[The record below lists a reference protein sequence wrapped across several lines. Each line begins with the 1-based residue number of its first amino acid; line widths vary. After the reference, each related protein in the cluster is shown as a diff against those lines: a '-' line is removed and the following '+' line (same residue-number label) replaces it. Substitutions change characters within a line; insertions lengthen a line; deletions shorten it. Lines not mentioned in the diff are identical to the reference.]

1 MVFGSRYP
9 LRQDLFQ
16 IDTPGYPRAPG
27 EGVAF
32 APRYPP
38 KSSFDF
44 AGLRFGYNH
53 PVMLNL
59 DELANRLSRVEHFC
73 NLSLPEVKEI
83 ISTGRIHRYP
93 QGVYLLLEEDIS
105 SDLFVLLSGRIQLC
119 RLGPQGQVSILAIF
133 EPVLMFN
140 EVAALDGGPAPVT
153 VIALEETITWQLSST
168 ELEQMILLHPRIGLG
183 MLQVLA
189 GRNRRLI
196 SHFEDLSFRTV
207 VARAAKLLLELS
219 QAGTQPID
227 RRKHPNHQLAARI
240 ATVPE
245 AFSRALKSFKTTGI
259 VQATTRQILVDQ
271 PNRLEEISSSTPW
284 IR

>member
-1 MVFGSRYP
+1 MAERKRPRRTRERILETS
-9 LRQDLFQ
+9 LDLFN
-16 IDTPGYPRAPG
+16 
-27 EGVAF
+27 
-32 APRYPP
+32 
-38 KSSFDF
+38 
-44 AGLRFGYNH
+44 RFGEPNITTADIADEMNISPGNLYYHFRNKDQIVEQLFGRFEARISIEPSARLEGPGAIEDLWFYLH
-53 PVMLNL
+53 LMFEAIWDYRFLYRNL
-59 DELANRLSRVEHFC
+59 D
-73 NLSLPEVKEI
+73 
-83 ISTGRIHRYP
+83 
-93 QGVYLLLEEDIS
+93 D
-105 SDLFVLLSGRIQLC
+105 
-119 RLGPQGQVSILAIF
+119 
-133 EPVLMFN
+133 
-140 EVAALDGGPAPVT
+140 
-153 VIALEETITWQLSST
+153 
-168 ELEQMILLHPRIGLG
+168 
-183 MLQVLA
+183 LA